1 VTTTTTAQAAGHESA
16 QPQTP
21 SEPLRVGVLGAA
33 RIAELAIVKPA
44 RATGTRLVAIAARDR
59 ARATAFATEHGVE
72 QALASYAD
80 VVALPD
86 VEAVYN
92 PLPNALHGTWNL
104 AAIDAGKHV
113 LSEKPFAANAEEA
126 EEVAAAAHSRGVIV
140 VEGFHYLYH
149 PVNRRLHDLL
159 ASGDLGELVHVE
171 TTLEIQDPGPRD
183 PRWSLSLAGG
193 ATMDLGCYSLHAQR
207 VLAPW
212 GGGEP
217 ELVAARAGERPG
229 EPGVDEW
236 LEARLRF
243 PSGATGVARCHMAS
257 DRRQMTYRVIGSRGE
272 ASVVNFVEPH
282 LDDRLIVHTSAGQY
296 VEHHG
301 TRSSYTYQLEAFV
314 RAVREAT
321 SMPIDVD
328 DAVSNMRL
336 IDACYVAA
344 GLRPRPRMHTTSE
357 PGATA
362 TKPRQP

>member
-1 VTTTTTAQAAGHESA
+1 MTATTTGWEAGQGTAEPPACAD
-16 QPQTP
+16 
-21 SEPLRVGVLGAA
+21 PLRVGVLGAA

-59 ARATAFATEHGVE
+59 ARAAAYAAEHGVE
-72 QALASYAD
+72 QVLASYAD

-92 PLPNALHGTWNL
+92 PLPNALHGTWNR

-126 EEVAAAAHSRGVIV
+126 ADVAAAAHSRRLVV

-149 PVNRRLHDLL
+149 PVNRRLHELL

-171 TTLEIQDPGPRD
+171 TTLEIPDPGLRD
-183 PRWSLSLAGG
+183 PRWSLALAGG

-243 PSGATGVARCHMAS
+243 PSGASGMARCHMAS
-257 DRRQMTYRVIGSRGE
+257 GRRQLTYRVIGSRGE
-272 ASVVNFVEPH
+272 ALVTNFVEPH
-282 LDDRLIVHTSAGQY
+282 LDDRLIIRTTAGER
-296 VEHHG
+296 VERHG
-301 TRSSYTYQLEAFV
+301 TRSSYTYQLEAFT
-314 RAVREAT
+314 RAVRESA
-321 SMPIDVD
+321 PLPVDVD
-328 DAVSNMRL
+328 DAVANMRL
-336 IDACYVAA
+336 IDACYLAA
-344 GLRPRPRMHTTSE
+344 GLRPRPRMQPAGI
-357 PGATA
+357 PGVESFT
-362 TKPRQP
+362 